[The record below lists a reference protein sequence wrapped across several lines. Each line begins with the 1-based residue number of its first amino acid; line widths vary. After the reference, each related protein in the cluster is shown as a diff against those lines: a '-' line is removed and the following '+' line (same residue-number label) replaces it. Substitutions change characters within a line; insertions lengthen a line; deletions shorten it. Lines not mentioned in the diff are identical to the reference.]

1 VIPGPVSGTVP
12 TPGIATARSPV
23 QLALVGVSRWK
34 IPVPENLFVGLLL
47 DTLIARTLLIP
58 ALVAIFGRD
67 RDEAGTEARQSPV
80 KGAREP
86 A

>member
-1 VIPGPVSGTVP
+1 MLIPIQSFREIGF
-12 TPGIATARSPV
+12 A
-23 QLALVGVSRWK
+23 
-34 IPVPENLFVGLLL
+34 LFVGLLL

-67 RDEAGTEARQSPV
+67 QSEPETEPEARQPPV
-80 KGAREP
+80 KGAGEP